1 MITESTSF
9 LPPLL
14 PAGMLAAAIVAAAVG
29 SWRPGAARWVAVAAT
44 LGGTVACAWGLT
56 QVIAGD
62 TLVAALGGWAQ
73 PVGIAQRFDA
83 LSGFIATLVCFIGL
97 LVVVYPPS
105 VGFQSPPD
113 RKLPVHALVLLLLAG
128 LLGVA
133 MAADLFNLF
142 VFLEIYSIAAYSLI
156 ALGGPLGAV
165 AAFRYLVI
173 GTIGSGLY
181 LLGVGFVYFATGT
194 LSMSDASQ
202 RLGELGAT
210 ATVIT
215 AVVLMVA
222 GLATKMALFP
232 LHVWL
237 PDAHSHAPPAAAALL
252 ASVQVKVAAYA
263 LIRIVFEVVPDNVLT
278 AFPLL
283 AIITWAGVGGVLFGS
298 VMAIR
303 QTEFKRMLA
312 FSTVAQL
319 GYIGIGIG
327 LDTPLALIGALLLV
341 LNHAFMKGTMF
352 FVAGSVYEAT
362 GRKAI
367 SAFAGLGRRMP
378 WTMTGFTI
386 AAASMIGLPP
396 TAGFFS
402 KFYLVLGAADAGGT
416 GTPWTWV
423 VAVVVAVSSIL
434 TLTYFIPVLEAIWFK
449 PDPDGDDAPA
459 CEARALAVLPVAVL
473 AVGLLVIGFVNVS
486 IVNDLLDPIAVSL
499 LGPRG

>member
-1 MITESTSF
+1 MITESTSL

-14 PAGMLAAAIVAAAVG
+14 PAGMLAAAIVAAAIG
-29 SWRPGAARWVAVAAT
+29 SRWPGAARWLAVAAT
-44 LGGTVACAWGLT
+44 LAGTIACAIGLS
-56 QVIAGD
+56 QVIGGQ

-73 PVGIAQRFDA
+73 PLGIAQRFDA

-97 LVVVYPPS
+97 LVVLYPPGI
-105 VGFQSPPD
+105 GFQTPPD
-113 RKLPVHALVLLLLAG
+113 RRLPVHALVLLLLAG

-181 LLGVGFVYFATGT
+181 LLGVGFVYFTTGT
-194 LSMSDASQ
+194 LSMADASDK
-202 RLGELGAT
+202 LGTVGPT
-210 ATVIT
+210 ATVTT
-215 AVVLMVA
+215 AVVLMVV

-263 LIRIVFEVVPDNVLT
+263 IVRIVFDVVPDDVLA

-303 QTEFKRMLA
+303 QTDFKRMLA

-327 LDTPLALIGALLLV
+327 LDTPLALVGALLLV

-352 FVAGSVYEAT
+352 FVAGNVYEAT
-362 GRKAI
+362 GRKTIA
-367 SAFAGLGRRMP
+367 AFAGLGRRMP

-402 KFYLVLGAADAGGT
+402 KFYLVLGAAEAGDT
-416 GTPWTWV
+416 GTPWSWV
-423 VAVVVAVSSIL
+423 VAIVVAASSIL
-434 TLTYFIPVLEAIWFK
+434 TLTYFVPVLEAIWFK
-449 PDPDGDDAPA
+449 PDPDGEDAPTR
-459 CEARALAVLPVAVL
+459 EVRSLAVLPVAVL
-473 AVGLLVIGFVNVS
+473 AVGLLVIGLLNVS
-486 IVNDLLDPIAVSL
+486 IVNDLLNPIAVSIS
-499 LGPRG
+499 GTRG

>member
-1 MITESTSF
+1 
-9 LPPLL
+9 
-14 PAGMLAAAIVAAAVG
+14 
-29 SWRPGAARWVAVAAT
+29 
-44 LGGTVACAWGLT
+44 
-56 QVIAGD
+56 
-62 TLVAALGGWAQ
+62 
-73 PVGIAQRFDA
+73 
-83 LSGFIATLVCFIGL
+83 
-97 LVVVYPPS
+97 
-105 VGFQSPPD
+105 
-113 RKLPVHALVLLLLAG
+113 
-128 LLGVA
+128 
-133 MAADLFNLF
+133 
-142 VFLEIYSIAAYSLI
+142 
-156 ALGGPLGAV
+156 
-165 AAFRYLVI
+165 
-173 GTIGSGLY
+173 
-181 LLGVGFVYFATGT
+181 
-194 LSMSDASQ
+194 MSDASQ

-473 AVGLLVIGFVNVS
+473 AVGLLGIGFVNVS